1 MAELLLE
8 KFKINNKCQLNSEDI
23 SSLTLLYLPLIGLD
37 SFSLYCALCS
47 INQETEHQFKE
58 LVNITN
64 ISPLSNLNNAFE
76 KLEGIGLIK
85 SFYHKEKGYLFEL
98 VSPLKEKEFV
108 KEEVLISLL
117 ETQIGYTEVEKI
129 KAKYKPVNKAY
140 KNVSKKLSDVYTVTT
155 KQTSEVINNL
165 IAPTFVVENPD
176 FNYSLF
182 KMLFDSN
189 FIDEEIFEDEEL
201 RNRIIKLSYVYK
213 LTEEEMKDVFVKTIN
228 HDKRYDY
235 PALSKNARSTFQKKY
250 KVDAPKLVSKSEDNY
265 IQSIQDDVT
274 LKLCNEL
281 ESMSPADVLESL
293 SGMKATPS
301 ELKIAEDLLT
311 NTKLSKGAVNFM
323 LLYVSKEKDGEL
335 PSYNYFE
342 KIAATWSRAKVKTA
356 LDAYKYMEKKKTEVK
371 EPKTYKPG
379 KKVAALPDWYTDYE
393 KTLQENKS
401 ENKSEAS
408 DEIKQIAKNLFE
420 D

>member
-1 MAELLLE
+1 
-8 KFKINNKCQLNSEDI
+8 
-23 SSLTLLYLPLIGLD
+23 
-37 SFSLYCALCS
+37 
-47 INQETEHQFKE
+47 
-58 LVNITN
+58 
-64 ISPLSNLNNAFE
+64 
-76 KLEGIGLIK
+76 
-85 SFYHKEKGYLFEL
+85 
-98 VSPLKEKEFV
+98 
-108 KEEVLISLL
+108 
-117 ETQIGYTEVEKI
+117 
-129 KAKYKPVNKAY
+129 
-140 KNVSKKLSDVYTVTT
+140 
-155 KQTSEVINNL
+155 
-165 IAPTFVVENPD
+165 
-176 FNYSLF
+176 
-182 KMLFDSN
+182 MLFDSN

-342 KIAATWSRAKVKTA
+342 KIAATWSRAKVKSA

-393 KTLQENKS
+393 KTLMIEVQKDSDGENKTIEIIDMRKSTKQPSAEVVLLPYEVEMETTSAITATISPKYTQKEVSNKFYGELTMEAIEKAS
-401 ENKSEAS
+401 E
-408 DEIKQIAKNLFE
+408 EIQKQTSKPKKRRL
-420 D
+420 